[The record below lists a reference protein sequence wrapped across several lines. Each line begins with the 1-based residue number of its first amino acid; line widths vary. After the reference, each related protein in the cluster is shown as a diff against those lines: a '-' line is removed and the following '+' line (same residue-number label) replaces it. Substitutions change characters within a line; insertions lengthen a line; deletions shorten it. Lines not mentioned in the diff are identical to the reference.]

1 MIEAQ
6 MIQIHFWLV
15 IDRLK
20 KCNTVGGGVLARMLS
35 QSLSFEILKNAKSAN
50 VKKSNVLVASL

>member
-1 MIEAQ
+1 

-20 KCNTVGGGVLARMLS
+20 KIDSIGAGILARMLK
-35 QSLSFEILKNAKSAN
+35 QSLTF
-50 VKKSNVLVASL
+50 